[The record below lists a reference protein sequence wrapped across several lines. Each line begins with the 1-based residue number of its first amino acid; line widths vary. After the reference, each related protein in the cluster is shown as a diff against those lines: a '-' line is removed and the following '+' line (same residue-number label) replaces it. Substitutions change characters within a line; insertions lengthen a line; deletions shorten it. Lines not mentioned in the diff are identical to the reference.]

1 MSKMPCSITDDV
13 FSDPEYGQ
21 ETGPLN
27 DIDARLTHMVREI
40 DAAIVTLKKAQDA
53 LRMASMEIEDLT
65 EY

>member
-1 MSKMPCSITDDV
+1 MSKMPCSISDDV
-13 FSDPEYGQ
+13 MSDPEYGT
-21 ETGPLN
+21 EVNPLD

-40 DAAIVTLKKAQDA
+40 DVAIGTLKKAQDA

>member
-1 MSKMPCSITDDV
+1 MPCSISDDV
-13 FSDPEYGQ
+13 MSDPEYGT
-21 ETGPLN
+21 EVNPLD

-40 DAAIVTLKKAQDA
+40 DVAIGTLKKAQDA

>member
-1 MSKMPCSITDDV
+1 MPCSFSDDV
-13 FSDPEYGQ
+13 MSDPEYGT
-21 ETGPLN
+21 EVNPLD

-40 DAAIVTLKKAQDA
+40 DVAIGTLKKAQDA

>member
-1 MSKMPCSITDDV
+1 MSKLPCSISDDV
-13 FSDPEYGQ
+13 MSDPEYGT
-21 ETGPLN
+21 EVNPLD

-40 DAAIVTLKKAQDA
+40 DVAIGTLKKAQDA